1 MPLLQINKLAIYV
14 IRVYLVFICF
24 VNSFD
29 NFVYEILPV
38 IPYKRVLKGALSNIN
53 GGTAFSKRSIIRLI
67 GS

>member
-14 IRVYLVFICF
+14 IRVYLVFISF

-38 IPYKRVLKGALSNIN
+38 IPNKRVLKGALSNIN
-53 GGTAFSKRSIIRLI
+53 GETAFSKRSIIRLI